1 METLLCFLLIVHLS
15 QKDRD
20 RQMPSS
26 YMLGRKQLTQNL
38 LNFDETYIA
47 KGTAKTNGL
56 ICLHYQQQ
64 NPCHHLLSTSSM
76 DVLRCHVSESI
87 RIFLVT
93 LTNSCWQTIISVN
106 RNYIHSGNLAFWDT
120 KHSCTFYGTFMHFL
134 FVSTFSA
141 FIHYKHFF
149 ADLPSMLVTGCGPQE
164 IEKYCLLLPGC
175 NIVLDKVLE
184 IFFIRYHREI
194 LFTLAWLQCCFR
206 QRL

>member
-64 NPCHHLLSTSSM
+64 NPCHHFLSTLSM

-87 RIFLVT
+87 RISLVT

-106 RNYIHSGNLAFWDT
+106 RNYIHSGYLAFGESDYP
-120 KHSCTFYGTFMHFL
+120 CTFFLYQHFPHL
-134 FVSTFSA
+134 FIINISLR
-141 FIHYKHFF
+141 IC
-149 ADLPSMLVTGCGPQE
+149 LPCQ
-164 IEKYCLLLPGC
+164 
-175 NIVLDKVLE
+175 
-184 IFFIRYHREI
+184 
-194 LFTLAWLQCCFR
+194 
-206 QRL
+206 